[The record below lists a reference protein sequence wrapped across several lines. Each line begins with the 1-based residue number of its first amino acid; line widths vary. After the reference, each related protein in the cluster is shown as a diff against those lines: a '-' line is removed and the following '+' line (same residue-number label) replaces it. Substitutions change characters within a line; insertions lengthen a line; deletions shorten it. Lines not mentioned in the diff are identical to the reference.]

1 MKNKGAVIL
10 IFCVTAL
17 GLGLLLGDLW
27 LALRDSRYSSL
38 IEEFECGYYRETRP
52 CKADFDGDGRLTHI
66 EVKRHHDAPV
76 ELPPQFVGNEEKAV
90 LNVFSLDNTLR
101 THVAVRNDL
110 GQARLIVYDGSMGPG
125 KKIVVNAV
133 YAWDG
138 HKLSEAAPMKAD
150 QEILSAMA
158 ARDDAGT
165 FNQWVLYYLVKWPLR
180 LVYVSLFVVAALLYR
195 RHSRVETMTATSG

>member
-1 MKNKGAVIL
+1 M
-10 IFCVTAL
+10 
-17 GLGLLLGDLW
+17 
-27 LALRDSRYSSL
+27 
-38 IEEFECGYYRETRP
+38 RETQP

-90 LNVFSLDNTLR
+90 LKVFSLDNTLR
-101 THVAVRNDL
+101 THVAVRNEM
-110 GQARLIVYDGSMGPG
+110 GHARLIVYDGSMGPSNRT
-125 KKIVVNAV
+125 VVNAV

-138 HKLSEAAPMKAD
+138 RKLSETAAAPAD
-150 QEILSAMA
+150 KEILSAMA